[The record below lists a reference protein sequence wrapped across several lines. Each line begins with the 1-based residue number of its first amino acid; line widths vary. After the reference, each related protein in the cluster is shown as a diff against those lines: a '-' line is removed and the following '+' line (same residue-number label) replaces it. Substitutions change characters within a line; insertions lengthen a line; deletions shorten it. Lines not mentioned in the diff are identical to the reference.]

1 MKNNVAGI
9 RVLMQNTFFVITA
22 LVFFNPVHAQV
33 SGYTL
38 TTSVGTFTPINSG
51 SGTNFQT
58 YVIGSSGFDELSVD
72 YSLTPVPV
80 GGTTTDYITVFD
92 NGFIE
97 LVPTGFTPAYGSVS
111 NPVSGD
117 LTGPFTIA
125 PFGTDLEAAET
136 GSPALKIVT
145 TGSEIIAEWDDVR
158 RKGVSGEKISFQAR
172 INITTGEIKFI
183 YGGTIVA
190 GTDTNYPEV
199 GLKGYSNRDFNNIS
213 VASTGSWSTPVPG
226 ATCRSTAYFNAAN
239 SGVAPVAGLTY
250 TFTPTA
256 VPDIIVARRD
266 DNRLGLILNN
276 EGATISDLHTS
287 VSGNNLIITAA
298 GTGNSIAL
306 AASVPSGVTT
316 NGTSTI
322 TVDLSVMSDF
332 GGFSVFGGINE
343 DTVSIGTGGIDLSAT
358 PAGSARQSFTVE
370 LIDGPDQYFQ
380 DNPVISKNGG
390 YIGIYCSCSYNIGG
404 LTGAGADTLVLF
416 TGGLVTQSAPVKAG
430 LLSLGG
436 TSDGTFLYALFSSM
450 KPGKTNRIAPHVMS
464 NRTPS
469 MLGYNLDNVLNE
481 VDSLTT
487 GPVAELIFLVEKDS
501 VTLLESAAL
510 TQSEFLS
517 IVGSSTPPT
526 LQASYNIQAGANIN
540 VKGVILGGEINLTS
554 QNGSITMNPAQAL
567 LFAFGN
573 VNLTAFTRID
583 AAFVVSFGN
592 INFLSEGDVT
602 VLPTG
607 QVLLVFNIVS
617 EGNILIDAG
626 GDVEVNEGGLISVGN
641 ITIQADGEVLTD
653 GNGVDNS
660 NGTGNIAITS
670 GSTVMT
676 KAAGLKSQGN
686 ITVQAVGDVVA
697 QDGGIV
703 NSLGTG
709 YISLSS
715 NGSVTT
721 SGGGLQST
729 GNITI
734 QATGSVYTNSGG
746 VTNSLGMGN
755 INIVSIMGTVT
766 AEGGGLQSK
775 GDIVVQASGDII
787 TKDAGVVNSSG
798 TGNISIT
805 TTGGGITTQ
814 GSGLQSAGEISLAAM
829 GNILMTNGGAS
840 NVSGAGN
847 ITVVTTG
854 GTFTSNQNGL
864 SSTGDISVSASGDIL
879 ITDGGMNN
887 TAGAGNIIITSSG
900 GVTIS
905 SNGLQSKGNIAI
917 QADGDIVTGS
927 AGVINISG
935 TGNITIT
942 TTGGRITTQGNGLQ
956 SKGDISLVA
965 TGDILITNS
974 GASNITGTGNITVV
988 TTGGTFTS
996 NQNGI
1001 SSAGEISVNA
1011 SGNIQITD
1019 GGVYNTAGSGNIML
1033 TSAGGVSV
1041 GGSGLQSK
1049 GDITVQAGGAIIT
1062 DAGGVINTSGT
1073 GNISMTTT
1081 GGGITTKSSGLRSK
1095 GDISL
1100 SATGDILI
1108 TDGGVSNSTGTGN
1121 ITVVTTGGTFTSSQ
1135 TGVSSA
1141 GEISVTASGNIQVT
1155 DGGVNNTAGSGNIM
1169 LTSAGGVSVGGSGLQ
1184 SKGDIT
1190 VQAGGAIITDAGG
1203 VINTSGT
1210 GNISMTTTGGGIT
1223 TMSSGLQSKGDISL
1237 SAIGD
1242 VLITNGG
1249 ASNSSG
1255 TGNITVITTGGTFTS
1270 NQNGIS
1276 SAGEISVTA
1285 SGNILVADAG
1295 INSTSATD
1303 DVFITSTA
1311 GGITLQGPVSSGSDV
1326 ILAADIFTNSLMG
1339 GSVTGDIIRIKPH
1352 NFTNIELGSADATGL
1367 LGLSADDLQN
1377 INADTIHIGDSALT
1391 QDITV
1396 TSLLNLSGK
1405 NLAFK
1410 TAQGGKLSMTNSL
1423 TVGFIDLSG
1432 VSEFST
1438 EVLDNSTAYFID
1450 AATGAELGAGVSLTI
1465 ADIPDDLQIGDVIS
1479 LISSSGQVSGN
1490 FSGLNAGDTIRI
1502 VDARAA
1508 TIEFVI
1514 DYGSAGRGN
1523 PDASRIIPATGVTL
1537 TVADVVFESVPPVAV
1552 CKDTTVVLDAS
1563 GSISL
1568 SASVLDD
1575 GSYDLLSPPV
1585 SFLPLNT
1592 QFSCSDLGANTV
1604 TLTVTDTI
1612 GNTATCQ
1619 SVITVNTATSP
1630 AVSITETSSGINN
1643 DGIICAGSSAT
1654 IAVTGSSACLWSDG
1668 STGTSI
1674 SVSPSCTSI
1683 YSVTI
1688 TDGSSCTSDVDNLI
1702 EVSKSPGITS
1712 VTPVSGTA
1720 GTVITI
1726 NGTDLTGVVSVLF
1739 NGTPSATVNEIS
1751 SGQITA
1757 TLPQSGSIQQ
1767 LTVNTNCGMVSIPVA
1782 SPVITSF
1789 SPSAGSIGTP
1799 ITVTGSNLN
1808 NLQTAQV
1815 GGTAAVI
1822 LSRSS
1827 SAAVIV
1833 PMPGTST
1840 GTIMV
1845 SNGTG
1850 TTTSS
1855 GTFTVNA
1862 TPYPYF
1868 QQGSKLSSTGTNTL
1882 QGTSVAVSA
1891 NGNTAI
1897 IGAPGDNSGAGAAYI
1912 YVRTGTSWAQQGAKL
1927 VGSGAVGS
1935 SRQGTSV
1942 AISSDGNTVVVGG
1955 PNDNSNA
1962 GAAWIY
1968 TRNGS
1973 SWSQQGPK
1981 LVGTGAAGAALQ
1993 GTSVA
1998 LSGDGATVVVG
2009 GFGDDS
2015 FAGAVWVF
2023 SRADNYWLQQ
2033 GNKIVGT
2040 GTVGK
2045 ARQGASV
2052 ALSSDGNTLIF
2063 GGYQDNNRQGAAW
2076 VFSRAGCD
2084 WTQQGSKLLG
2094 SGGSNQA
2101 WQGVSVALGADGN
2114 YAVIGGSSDNNLVG
2128 AAWVFTRSGNTWTQQ
2143 GSKIAGTAPVG
2154 ASRQGSSVAISAD
2167 GKTAV
2172 IGGAGDNGGKGAMW
2186 MFTRSN
2192 TTWSQQG
2199 QKLTGSTAAGAA
2211 KQATSVALS
2220 ADGKTALIGG
2230 PADASNKGAF
2240 WVYIPAAG
2248 ALFRPDV
2255 RSEMPDMAGE
2265 FKLEQNIPNPFKGQT
2280 TVPFVLPEPSTV
2292 AWEISDA
2299 SGRVVLSLKRDYPT
2313 GENQEVFNLEMYNG
2327 AFYYRMTTP
2336 HGTKVRKMTAL
2347 GN

>member
-9 RVLMQNTFFVITA
+9 RGLMQFTFFVITA
-22 LVFFNPVHAQV
+22 LVYLNPVRAQV

-58 YVIGSSGFDELSVD
+58 YVIGSSGSDELSVD

-125 PFGTDLEAAET
+125 PFGADLEAAET

-213 VASTGSWSTPVPG
+213 VASTGSWSTPAPG

-298 GTGNSIAL
+298 GAGNSIAL

-343 DTVSIGTGGIDLSAT
+343 DTVSIGTGGVDLSAT

-380 DNPVISKNGG
+380 NNPVISKNGG

-430 LLSLGG
+430 VLSVGG
-436 TSDGTFLYALFSSM
+436 FSDGVFSLSQLLAP
-450 KPGKTNRIAPHVMS
+450 KPGKINF
-464 NRTPS
+464 TPQAIES
-469 MLGYNLDNVLNE
+469 RVPVLLGYNLNNALNE
-481 VDSLTT
+481 VDTLTS
-487 GPVAELIFLVEKDS
+487 GQIAGLIFLAEKDS
-501 VTLLESAAL
+501 VTLLESVSVTEEQL
-510 TQSEFLS
+510 DTL
-517 IVGSSTPPT
+517 VNLGMPPT
-526 LQASYNIQAGANIN
+526 VLSSYTVQAGLDVRIKGAIFGGIINIA
-540 VKGVILGGEINLTS
+540 S
-554 QNGSITMNPAQAL
+554 QNGGVYTSVLDTAL
-567 LFAFGN
+567 LIGLGN
-573 VNLTAFTRID
+573 VTLAGFTQVD
-583 AAFVVSFGN
+583 AAFVFSFGTVN
-592 INFLSEGDVT
+592 LLSDGDVT

-607 QVLLVFNIVS
+607 LIQIPINILS
-617 EGNILIDAG
+617 FAGTLIDAS
-626 GDVEVNEGGLISVGN
+626 GDVKVNDGGMVSYGNVVVQADGLVLIEENGINNTDGTGGITVVSGSTVYVTAAGLRSKGNISVQAVQDINVQDGGIYNATGTGSISISSSGN
-641 ITIQADGEVLTD
+641 ITI
-653 GNGVDNS
+653 
-660 NGTGNIAITS
+660 
-670 GSTVMT
+670 
-676 KAAGLKSQGN
+676 
-686 ITVQAVGDVVA
+686 
-697 QDGGIV
+697 
-703 NSLGTG
+703 
-709 YISLSS
+709 
-715 NGSVTT
+715 
-721 SGGGLQST
+721 SGGGLQSNNDIIVHASNNVIAQNGGISNNNGT
-729 GNITI
+729 GKIE
-734 QATGSVYTNSGG
+734 
-746 VTNSLGMGN
+746 
-755 INIVSIMGTVT
+755 IVAGGTVSVS
-766 AEGGGLQSK
+766 GGGLQSK
-775 GDIVVQASGDII
+775 GDITVQA
-787 TKDAGVVNSSG
+787 A
-798 TGNISIT
+798 GNISSKDGGTVNTYGSGKVIMSS
-805 TTGGGITTQ
+805 TGGGITLEGSGIQSNGAISVSASGNIVVTNAGVSNSYGTGSVTILTTGGTITSNQ
-814 GSGLQSAGEISLAAM
+814 GGITSAGAISASANGDILISDAGMNNAGGTGNIMITSGGGVTTSGSGLQSKGNISLSAT
-829 GNILMTNGGAS
+829 GNILVTNGGAS
-840 NVSGAGN
+840 NSTGTGN
-847 ITVVTTG
+847 ITIVTTG
-854 GTFTSNQNGL
+854 GTFTSNQ
-864 SSTGDISVSASGDIL
+864 T
-879 ITDGGMNN
+879 
-887 TAGAGNIIITSSG
+887 
-900 GVTIS
+900 
-905 SNGLQSKGNIAI
+905 
-917 QADGDIVTGS
+917 
-927 AGVINISG
+927 
-935 TGNITIT
+935 
-942 TTGGRITTQGNGLQ
+942 
-956 SKGDISLVA
+956 
-965 TGDILITNS
+965 
-974 GASNITGTGNITVV
+974 
-988 TTGGTFTS
+988 
-996 NQNGI
+996 GI
-1001 SSAGEISVNA
+1001 SSAGEISVTA
-1011 SGNIQITD
+1011 LGNIQITD
-1019 GGVYNTAGSGNIML
+1019 GGANNTAGSGDIL
-1033 TSAGGVSV
+1033 VSSAGGVSV
-1041 GGSGLQSK
+1041 GGSGL
-1049 GDITVQAGGAIIT
+1049 
-1062 DAGGVINTSGT
+1062 
-1073 GNISMTTT
+1073 
-1081 GGGITTKSSGLRSK
+1081 R
-1095 GDISL
+1095 
-1100 SATGDILI
+1100 
-1108 TDGGVSNSTGTGN
+1108 
-1121 ITVVTTGGTFTSSQ
+1121 
-1135 TGVSSA
+1135 
-1141 GEISVTASGNIQVT
+1141 
-1155 DGGVNNTAGSGNIM
+1155 
-1169 LTSAGGVSVGGSGLQ
+1169 

-1237 SAIGD
+1237 SATGD

-1311 GGITLQGPVSSGSDV
+1311 GGVTLQAPVSSGSDV
-1326 ILAADIFTNSLMG
+1326 ILTADIFTNSLMG
-1339 GSVTGDIIRIKPH
+1339 GSVTGDIVRIKPH
-1352 NFTNIELGSADATGL
+1352 NYTNIELGSADATGL

-1377 INADTIHIGDSALT
+1377 INADTIYIGDPALT

-1396 TSLLNLSGK
+1396 ASLLSLSGK

-1410 TAQGGKLSMTNSL
+1410 TAQGGKLSLTNSL
-1423 TVGFIDLSG
+1423 TAGFIDLSG

-1438 EVLDNSTAYFID
+1438 EVLDNSSAYFID
-1450 AATGAELGAGVSLTI
+1450 AVTGAELGTGVSLTI

-1479 LISSSGQVSGN
+1479 LISSTGQVSGN

-1575 GSYDLLSPPV
+1575 GSYDVLSPPV

-1712 VTPVSGTA
+1712 ITPVSGTA

-1726 NGTDLTGVVSVLF
+1726 NGTDLTGIVSVLF

-1815 GGTAAVI
+1815 GGTPAVI

-1827 SAAVIV
+1827 SVAVIV

-1855 GTFTVNA
+1855 STFTVNA

-1998 LSGDGATVVVG
+1998 LSGDGTTVVVG

-2063 GGYQDNNRQGAAW
+2063 GGYQDNNRQGAVW

-2143 GSKIAGTAPVG
+2143 GSKIAGTAPLG

-2186 MFTRSN
+2186 MFTRNN

-2199 QKLTGSTAAGAA
+2199 QKLTGSAAAGAA

-2248 ALFRPDV
+2248 TLFRPDV

-2280 TVPFVLPEPSTV
+2280 TVPFVLPEPCTV

-2299 SGRVVLSLKRDYPT
+2299 SGRVVLSLKRDYPA